1 MVAQYTVFGRQ
12 VGSHVVSPIPTSASL
27 LKVQPTTAA
36 DAHLHYKLAMLTLG
50 TTAAGSTWALA
61 GKEKAKEQGPP
72 INAQSNEEEQFI
84 QFVDTEPSSCER
96 ILTLFVQGIHKE
108 RTGRG
113 AKGEAL
119 DWRWQGA

>member
-12 VGSHVVSPIPTSASL
+12 VGSHV
-27 LKVQPTTAA
+27 
-36 DAHLHYKLAMLTLG
+36 LAMLTLG

-84 QFVDTEPSSCER
+84 QEFIKNAQAEE
-96 ILTLFVQGIHKE
+96 QK
-108 RTGRG
+108 
-113 AKGEAL
+113 AKH
-119 DWRWQGA
+119 

>member
-1 MVAQYTVFGRQ
+1 
-12 VGSHVVSPIPTSASL
+12 
-27 LKVQPTTAA
+27 
-36 DAHLHYKLAMLTLG
+36 MLTLG

-96 ILTLFVQGIHKE
+96 ILTLFVQEFIKNAQAE
-108 RTGRG
+108 EQK
-113 AKGEAL
+113 AKH
-119 DWRWQGA
+119 